1 MIGNKIADLVNK
13 SSNSNVAKVSKTS
26 PENSSETAENET
38 KKIHDLIK
46 KISKKRYIS
55 PKEIQKIINDLR
67 FI

>member
-13 SSNSNVAKVSKTS
+13 SSNSNITKVSKAS

-38 KKIHDLIK
+38 KNTDLIK

-55 PKEIQKIINDLR
+55 PKEIHKIIDDLR